1 MIFTLSE
8 EQSEFQKS
16 VRRFFSEQF
25 PSDKIRQLIVEDKT
39 GVGVVLDAI
48 RSLGLSELYGDS
60 ASAPSG
66 ITELI
71 ILARECGRHLIPD
84 YLVQS
89 LVTGPLLCS
98 TFLLE
103 QDKHS
108 LDKQFGAG
116 FCEKIRVGAVPVA
129 LAPRYL
135 ADQILSAESTSDVL
149 RLMPFD
155 RAARHALFVGR
166 SSITLVETEIV
177 AREQVL
183 DITLPRSSVKVRS
196 AVTVGG
202 EAQHQLFRLLEVLL
216 AAEIVGACE
225 RAVELV
231 IGYAQ
236 TRKQFGKPIAAF
248 QVVQHDLADIHLL
261 VETFDSM
268 LSIAIHGLSSE
279 AGRSELAVAAL
290 LRALERDAVGLVERV
305 IQIHGGIGFT
315 WEHDAHLYLRR
326 VMSQVAL
333 LGDSVKDSAAFLSLA
348 RLSA

>member
-1 MIFTLSE
+1 
-8 EQSEFQKS
+8 
-16 VRRFFSEQF
+16 
-25 PSDKIRQLIVEDKT
+25 
-39 GVGVVLDAI
+39 
-48 RSLGLSELYGDS
+48 
-60 ASAPSG
+60 
-66 ITELI
+66 
-71 ILARECGRHLIPD
+71 
-84 YLVQS
+84 
-89 LVTGPLLCS
+89 
-98 TFLLE
+98 
-103 QDKHS
+103 
-108 LDKQFGAG
+108 
-116 FCEKIRVGAVPVA
+116 
-129 LAPRYL
+129 
-135 ADQILSAESTSDVL
+135 
-149 RLMPFD
+149 MPFD